1 MELHD
6 DQALEPAGPPVD
18 PALTRPA
25 GLLAKLVSA
34 VRPEFRVDV
43 FIVDPSDPVFGGAPC
58 HVAGCGRAARLHD
71 LCDSHYQRWHK
82 TAGRTWRSSRHGP
95 PR

>member
-6 DQALEPAGPPVD
+6 EQALEPAGPPVD
-18 PALTRPA
+18 PALMRPA

-43 FIVDPSDPVFGGAPC
+43 FVVDS
-58 HVAGCGRAARLHD
+58 AGVSEA
-71 LCDSHYQRWHK
+71 LCKSSSGK
-82 TAGRTWRSSRHGP
+82 TSGITAM
-95 PR
+95 

>member
-6 DQALEPAGPPVD
+6 EQALEPVGPPVD

-58 HVAGCGRAARLHD
+58 HVPGCGRAAVFMI
-71 LCDSHYQRWHK
+71 CA
-82 TAGRTWRSSRHGP
+82 TATTNGGIKRALVTCPWVE
-95 PR
+95 

>member
-6 DQALEPAGPPVD
+6 EQALEPLGHLVD
-18 PALTRPA
+18 PVPARPA

-58 HVAGCGRAARLHD
+58 HVTGCGRAAVFMI
-71 LCDSHYQRWHK
+71 CATATTNGGTK